1 MQPRPSGLAWPSPL
15 LFSLLS
21 FSSFPFHRSTPTFF
35 RSKKPRPAHF
45 CPPLPQVFSAPL
57 TSRAR
62 VYPLS
67 RLITAHVIV
76 QPITQSITPA
86 SRFQIRRLNYFFLSL
101 FPSEEESSR
110 IIEETRKFES
120 PSLIELQYFLDNFER
135 RSDELIAINP
145 SN

>member
-76 QPITQSITPA
+76 HPITQSITPA
-86 SRFQIRRLNYFFLSL
+86 SRFQIRRLNYFFLSFL
-101 FPSEEESSR
+101 RRKSHRESSR
-110 IIEETRKFES
+110 KLENSNPLPLSSCNIFWIILNEGATS
-120 PSLIELQYFLDNFER
+120 
-135 RSDELIAINP
+135 
-145 SN
+145 

>member
-62 VYPLS
+62 VYSLS

-76 QPITQSITPA
+76 HPITQSITPA
-86 SRFQIRRLNYFFLSL
+86 SRFQIRRLNYFFLS
-101 FPSEEESSR
+101 SEEESSR
-110 IIEETRKFES
+110 IIEETRKFE
-120 PSLIELQYFLDNFER
+120 SLIELQYFLDNFER

>member
-76 QPITQSITPA
+76 HPITQSITPA
-86 SRFQIRRLNYFFLSL
+86 SRFQIRRLNYFFLSF
-101 FPSEEESSR
+101 FPSFEGR
-110 IIEETRKFES
+110 VIEETRKFES
-120 PSLIELQYFLDNFER
+120 PFRIELQYFLDNFEQ